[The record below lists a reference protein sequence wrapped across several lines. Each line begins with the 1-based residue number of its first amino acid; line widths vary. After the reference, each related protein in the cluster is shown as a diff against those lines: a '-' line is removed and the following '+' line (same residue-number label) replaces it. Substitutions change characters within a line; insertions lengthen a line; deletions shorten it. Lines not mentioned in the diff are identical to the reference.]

1 MWSKLNVYHISY
13 PPYTFRIIEIKYI
26 YLTPILHTYT
36 SRPYVYYVGNPIW
49 SSTISLKCVRPLRRY
64 TWHAAHYSPPAFDRP
79 RSKPDVSDET
89 RRRRRR
95 SRQKKI
101 AAEPPKYSNQLHI
114 ERLLFTSNITIARKC
129 WQPAVGY
136 SKPKTVIGTGARS
149 SHGFDQ
155 QASNVL
161 WWTLTQS
168 SFHQRTHITD
178 VMISYYKP
186 SHSSAQ
192 SKAVLL
198 TLTASV
204 FPLTYVIHQS
214 LMVYKYKSTILQHRS
229 YFHSC
234 VQKSSF
240 SYTLRRC
247 INTLHVDT

>member
-1 MWSKLNVYHISY
+1 ML
-13 PPYTFRIIEIKYI
+13 RR
-26 YLTPILHTYT
+26 HTLYT
-36 SRPYVYYVGNPIW
+36 SSTQPIRVYAY
-49 SSTISLKCVRPLRRY
+49 CVD
-64 TWHAAHYSPPAFDRP
+64 THWHAAHYSPPAFDRP
-79 RSKPDVSDET
+79 RSKQGDSSET
-89 RRRRRR
+89 NQRWRS

-101 AAEPPKYSNQLHI
+101 CSWATLVFNKLRI
-114 ERLLFTSNITIARKC
+114 ERLVHPRWS
-129 WQPAVGY
+129 
-136 SKPKTVIGTGARS
+136 SHSSARS
-149 SHGFDQ
+149 LHGFNQ

-161 WWTLTQS
+161 WWILTQS

-234 VQKSSF
+234 VQRVPSHIHFVAVSIR
-240 SYTLRRC
+240 YT
-247 INTLHVDT
+247 